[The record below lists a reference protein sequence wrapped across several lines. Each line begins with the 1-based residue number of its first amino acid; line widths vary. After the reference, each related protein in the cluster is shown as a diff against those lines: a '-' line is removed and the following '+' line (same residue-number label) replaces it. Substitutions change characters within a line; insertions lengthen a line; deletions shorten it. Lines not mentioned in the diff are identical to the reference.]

1 MRSLA
6 TRPKPI
12 PTLYVKSLGKSSDQD
27 DIRSIFDKARE
38 TAPCLLVFEDIDS
51 LVSDHVRSFFLN
63 EVDGLEVDRL
73 DAGISKRPSRFDR
86 KYHFAL
92 PATPERIQYCEYWRA
107 KLQDN
112 SSINLPP
119 QISTAIA
126 NITEGFSFAYLQE
139 AFVSALLSI
148 VQKKEEAANVMKASN
163 GAAIPDSSSD
173 DLDKNPVW
181 QAIDEQVQT
190 LRREMKDSRKSVEDS
205 GKNSMLSDAKSNSA
219 VSAGFG
225 LVR

>member
-1 MRSLA
+1 MREYRNVQVDLIGSIIL
-6 TRPKPI
+6 
-12 PTLYVKSLGKSSDQD
+12 
-27 DIRSIFDKARE
+27 RSQRRRKGFSIASTGGLCTIVLE
-38 TAPCLLVFEDIDS
+38 PS
-51 LVSDHVRSFFLN
+51 YSFFL
-63 EVDGLEVDRL
+63 
-73 DAGISKRPSRFDR
+73 
-86 KYHFAL
+86 
-92 PATPERIQYCEYWRA
+92 TPLYRA

-163 GAAIPDSSSD
+163 GAALSDSSSD

-181 QAIDEQVQT
+181 QAINEQVQT

-225 LVR
+225 LGR